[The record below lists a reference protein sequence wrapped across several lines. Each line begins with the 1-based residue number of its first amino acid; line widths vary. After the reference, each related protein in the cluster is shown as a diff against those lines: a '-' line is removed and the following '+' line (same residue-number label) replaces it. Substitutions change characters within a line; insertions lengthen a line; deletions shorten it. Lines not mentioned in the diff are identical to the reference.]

1 MITEQQYQRLMN
13 EYQSSGVVDHAAM
26 KAGMDRKTARR
37 YLRTGLRPTELRKP
51 HTWRTREDPLAA
63 IWPETERWLKE
74 SPEVEAKALF
84 EHLLAAHPGHLDGRA
99 LRTFQRRMTDWL
111 HRNGPAKEVFFA
123 QVHEPGEC
131 IQTDWTNA
139 NELNVTIAGEAFP
152 HLLCHSVLPYSN
164 WEWATPCRSESA
176 LSLKFGLQASLWEL
190 RGVTRFSQ
198 TDQSSTATHQL
209 KRGESGRGFN
219 TEYVALCEH
228 LGLEPR
234 TIAVGSPNQNGDVEA
249 AQGVLKRRL
258 KNQLILRRSRDFV
271 SMDAY
276 AEFVAQVCGG
286 ANALRALKLA
296 DERACLRPLPP
307 GRFPTAEVITVRV
320 SSYSTA
326 RVRGCAYS
334 VPSRLI
340 GAFVQAHVSE
350 ETVRFVYRS
359 EEAAS
364 YPRSIG
370 RVPRIDYRHVI
381 ASLVRKPG
389 AFARYLYRE
398 EMFPRPVFRQAYDRL
413 SAIEERMA
421 SARYLQLLQLA
432 AEFGEDRVADCLGA
446 VLRAGEPPLADVM
459 EVQLREPAPAQPA
472 TIAVFTP
479 ELASYDALLTE
490 PFQPDR
496 GPEWIEE
503 VAS

>member
-13 EYQSSGVVDHAAM
+13 EYKSSGVVDHAAM

-37 YLRTGLRPTELRKP
+37 YLRTGLRPAELRKP

-63 IWPETERWLKE
+63 IWAETERWLEE

-84 EHLLAAHPGHLDGRA
+84 EHLLAAHPDKLDGRA
-99 LRTFQRRMTDWL
+99 LRTFQRRTTDWL
-111 HRNGPAKEVFFA
+111 HRHGPPKEVFFA

-139 NELNVTIAGEAFP
+139 NELDVTIAGEAFP

-190 RGVTRFSQ
+190 RGVPRFSQ

-209 KRGESGRGFN
+209 KRDERARGFN
-219 TEYVALCEH
+219 AEYVALCEH
-228 LGLEPR
+228 LGLQPR
-234 TIAVGSPNQNGDVEA
+234 AIAVASPNQNGDVEA

-258 KNQLILRRSRDFV
+258 KNQLILRRSRDFA
-271 SMDAY
+271 SAAAY
-276 AEFVAQVCGG
+276 AEFVAGVCGG
-286 ANALRALKLA
+286 ANALRAPKLA
-296 DERACLRPLPP
+296 EERARLRPLPSA
-307 GRFPTAEVITVRV
+307 RFPAAEVITVRV

-326 RVRGCAYS
+326 RVRDCAYS

-350 ETVRFVYRS
+350 ETVRFVYRA

-364 YPRSIG
+364 YPRSVG
-370 RVPRIDYRHVI
+370 RTPRIDYRHVI

-413 SAIEERMA
+413 SAVEAGKA
-421 SARYLQLLQLA
+421 SARYLHLLQLA
-432 AEFGEDRVADCLGA
+432 AELGEDRMADCLGA
-446 VLRAGEPPLADVM
+446 ALRAGELPLADVM
-459 EVQLREPAPAQPA
+459 ELRLREPAPPQPA
-472 TIAVFTP
+472 AIAVFIP

-490 PFQPDR
+490 
-496 GPEWIEE
+496 